1 MLQNIMD
8 VLISIIRQPALF
20 IGIISFLGLVI
31 QRKQA
36 SDVIQGTIK
45 TIVGM
50 IILLQGVNI
59 VIGSIQPLSNIF
71 ANLFSTGTVGDWGT
85 TVGPFMVEYGSL
97 IGMVMLAAFVGNI
110 LVARFTKFKSI
121 YLTGNLLIW
130 FPMLFISAAVEAGIT
145 NQVVLFIFAFVL
157 DMALITISPQLMR
170 PLVKKLTGSEDFTIG
185 HTTAPF
191 CLMGAGIGKLIN
203 KPEESTEDLN
213 IPKSLDFFRSTTI
226 TSGLVMIT
234 LYFVLAII
242 LFATGRGEVVINSGL
257 GQYWYTAAIM
267 QGLTFAAGTVVLLHG
282 VRMVLAE
289 IVPAFKGISDKFV
302 PGAIPALDIPLVF
315 PYGQNAL
322 MIGFII
328 SMVTSVAT
336 IFIMGSLGWLT
347 VAVIPL
353 TVACFFD
360 VAPAAI
366 FANKYG
372 GRKAA
377 YLTAA
382 LGGIL
387 MIVLVAFTIPM
398 IANTTGTFLQLY
410 GGNEFSIWTAIAKFF
425 ANLFA

>member
-1 MLQNIMD
+1 MLQSIMD

-20 IGIISFLGLVI
+20 IGLIALLGLVI
-31 QRKQA
+31 QGKKT
-36 SDVIQGTIK
+36 SDVIQGTVK

-50 IILLQGVNI
+50 IILLEGVSI
-59 VIGSIQPLSNIF
+59 VIGSIGPLSSIF
-71 ANLFSTGTVGDWGT
+71 SNLFSTGQVGDWGT
-85 TVGPFMVEYGSL
+85 SVGPFMVEYGTL

-130 FPMLFISAAVEAGIT
+130 FPMLFISVAVEAGMT
-145 NQVVLFIFAFVL
+145 NQVALFFFAFVL
-157 DMALITISPQLMR
+157 DMILITVSPQLMR

-213 IPKSLDFFRSTTI
+213 IPKSLDFLRSTTI

-242 LFATGRGEVVINSGL
+242 LFIMGRGDVITGSL

-267 QGLTFAAGTVVLLHG
+267 QGLTFAAGTVVLLLG
-282 VRMVLAE
+282 VRMMLAE
-289 IVPAFKGISDKFV
+289 IVPAFKGISDRFV

-328 SMVTSVAT
+328 SMITSVAT
-336 IFIMGSLGWLT
+336 IFILGTLGLLS
-347 VAVIPL
+347 VVVIPL

-377 YLTAA
+377 YLTAG
-382 LGGIL
+382 LGGVI
-387 MIVLVAFTIPM
+387 MIVLVAVTIPM

-410 GGNEFSIWTAIAKFF
+410 GGNEFSIWTAIADFF
-425 ANLFA
+425 ANIIA

>member
-1 MLQNIMD
+1 
-8 VLISIIRQPALF
+8 
-20 IGIISFLGLVI
+20 
-31 QRKQA
+31 
-36 SDVIQGTIK
+36 
-45 TIVGM
+45 
-50 IILLQGVNI
+50 
-59 VIGSIQPLSNIF
+59 
-71 ANLFSTGTVGDWGT
+71 
-85 TVGPFMVEYGSL
+85 
-97 IGMVMLAAFVGNI
+97 MLAAFVGNI

-130 FPMLFISAAVEAGIT
+130 FPMLFISVAVEAGMT
-145 NQVVLFIFAFVL
+145 NQVALFFFAFIL

-213 IPKSLDFFRSTTI
+213 IPKSLDFLRSTTI

-234 LYFVLAII
+234 LYYVLAII
-242 LFATGRGEVVINSGL
+242 LFATGRGDVVINSGL

-282 VRMVLAE
+282 VRMMLAE

-328 SMVTSVAT
+328 SMITSVAT
-336 IFIMGSLGWLT
+336 IFIMGSLGWLN
-347 VAVIPL
+347 VVVIPL

-410 GGNEFSIWTAIAKFF
+410 GGNEFSLWTAIAQFF
-425 ANLFA
+425 ANIFA

>member
-1 MLQNIMD
+1 MFQTIMD

-20 IGIISFLGLVI
+20 IGIISCLGLLI
-31 QRKQA
+31 QRKKA
-36 SDVIQGTIK
+36 SEVIQGTVK

-59 VIGSIQPLSNIF
+59 VIGSIGPLSNIF
-71 ANLFSTGTVGDWGT
+71 SNLFSTGEAGNWGT
-85 TVGPFMVEYGSL
+85 SVAPFLDEYGSL
-97 IGMVMLAAFVGNI
+97 IGMVMLAAFIGNI

-130 FPMLFISAAVEAGIT
+130 FPMLFISAAVEAGMT
-145 NQVVLFIFAFVL
+145 NQVALFFFAFIL

-170 PLVKKLTGSEDFTIG
+170 PLVKKLTGSDQWTIA

-242 LFATGRGEVVINSGL
+242 LFATGQGDVVRNSGL
-257 GQYWYTAAIM
+257 GQYWYTGIIM
-267 QGLTFAAGTVVLLHG
+267 QGLTFSAGTVVLLHG
-282 VRMVLAE
+282 VRMMLAE

-302 PGAIPALDIPLVF
+302 PGAIPALDVPLVF

-322 MIGFII
+322 MIGFIL
-328 SMVTSVAT
+328 SMITSVAT
-336 IFIMGSLGWLT
+336 IFILGSLGLLT
-347 VAVIPL
+347 VVVIPL

-382 LGGIL
+382 LGGVI
-387 MIVLVAFTIPM
+387 MIVLVAVTIPM

-410 GGNEFSIWTAIAKFF
+410 GGNEFSIWTAIGKFF
-425 ANLFA
+425 ANLIA

>member
-1 MLQNIMD
+1 MLQSIMD

-20 IGIISFLGLVI
+20 IGLIALLGLVV
-31 QRKQA
+31 QGKKA
-36 SDVIQGTIK
+36 SDVVQGTIK

-50 IILLQGVNI
+50 IILLQGVSI
-59 VIGSIQPLSNIF
+59 VIGSIGPLSNIF
-71 ANLFSTGTVGDWGT
+71 ANLFSTGQAGDWGT
-85 TVGPFMVEYGSL
+85 SVGPFMVEYGTL
-97 IGMVMLAAFVGNI
+97 IGMVMLAAFVGN
-110 LVARFTKFKSI
+110 LVVARFTKFKSI

-130 FPMLFISAAVEAGIT
+130 FPMLFISVAVEAGMT
-145 NQVVLFIFAFVL
+145 NQVALFFFAFIF
-157 DMALITISPQLMR
+157 DMLLITISPQLMR

-213 IPKSLDFFRSTTI
+213 IPKSLDFLRSTTI
-226 TSGLVMIT
+226 TSGLVMII
-234 LYFVLAII
+234 LYFILAII
-242 LFATGRGEVVINSGL
+242 LFAMGRGDVVTSSGL
-257 GQYWYTAAIM
+257 GQYWYTGAIM

-282 VRMVLAE
+282 VRMMLAE

-328 SMVTSVAT
+328 SMITSVAT
-336 IFIMGSLGWLT
+336 IFILGTLGLLT
-347 VAVIPL
+347 VVVIPL

-377 YLTAA
+377 YLTAG
-382 LGGIL
+382 LGGVL
-387 MIVLVAFTIPM
+387 MILLVAVTIPM
-398 IANTTGTFLQLY
+398 ISNTTGTFLQLY
-410 GGNEFSIWTAIAKFF
+410 GGNEFSIWTAIANFF
-425 ANLFA
+425 ANIFA